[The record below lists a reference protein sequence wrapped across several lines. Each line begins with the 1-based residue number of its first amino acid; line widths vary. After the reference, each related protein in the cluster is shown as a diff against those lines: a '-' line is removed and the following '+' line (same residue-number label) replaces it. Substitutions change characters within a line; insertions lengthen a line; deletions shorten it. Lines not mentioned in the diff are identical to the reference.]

1 MRAAYSTSACQKQ
14 KGASLLGSPIIPES
28 VKPRNSTR
36 LAPSAAAEA

>member
-14 KGASLLGSPIIPES
+14 YGASLLGSPIIPES